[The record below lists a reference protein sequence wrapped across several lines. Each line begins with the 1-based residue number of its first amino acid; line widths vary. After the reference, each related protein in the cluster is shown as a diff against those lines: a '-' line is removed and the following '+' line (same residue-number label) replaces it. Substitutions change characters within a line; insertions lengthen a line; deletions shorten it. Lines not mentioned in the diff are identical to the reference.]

1 MIRFDKNSNFK
12 EIVDNNK
19 LVLFD
24 FRLKDCSRCD
34 TLEQEIEEY
43 LKTNDLL
50 VYSVSVED
58 NMKLVRSL
66 NIYAAP
72 CLMMYYNHKLYYRN
86 LGTFKFSEFVDKI
99 NEIEL

>member
-1 MIRFDKNSNFK
+1 MIKFDKNSNFK

-19 LVLFD
+19 LVFFD

-50 VYSVSVED
+50 IYSVSVED